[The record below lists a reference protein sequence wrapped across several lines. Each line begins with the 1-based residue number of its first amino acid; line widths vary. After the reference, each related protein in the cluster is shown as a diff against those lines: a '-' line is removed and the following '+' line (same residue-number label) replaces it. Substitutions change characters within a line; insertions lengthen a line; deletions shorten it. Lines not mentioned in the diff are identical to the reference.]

1 MRPFCS
7 RKRATDP
14 ESHDAIVSNF
24 YHCDDI
30 DMNLTGKKI
39 AVTGASGALGTAIV
53 KGVRA
58 AGGAVAA
65 IDRHSAAEELRSL
78 SGVELLGGFDL
89 SKPEDA
95 TNAIREATARLG
107 GLDGLVNVAGTFRW
121 ETIEAGSAETWDLLY
136 RVNLTTVVN
145 ASRAAVPILV
155 KSGAGRI
162 VNIGA
167 AGALKASAGMGA
179 YAASKAG
186 VIKLTEALAEETKD
200 RNVTVNA
207 VLPSIIDTP
216 TNRAEMPTAKFESWV
231 RAEQIADLIV
241 FLLSDRASAITGA
254 AIPIVGRV

>member
-1 MRPFCS
+1 
-7 RKRATDP
+7 
-14 ESHDAIVSNF
+14 
-24 YHCDDI
+24 
-30 DMNLTGKKI
+30 MNLTGKKI

-53 KGVRA
+53 KAVRA

-65 IDRHSAAEELRSL
+65 IDRHSAADELRSL
-78 SGVELLGGFDL
+78 AGVELLGGFDL
-89 SKPEDA
+89 SKPQDA
-95 TNAIREATARLG
+95 ANAIRDGAARLG

-136 RVNLTTVVN
+136 RVNLATAVN
-145 ASRAAVPILV
+145 ACRAAVPLLSN
-155 KSGAGRI
+155 SGAGSI

-186 VIKLTEALAEETKD
+186 VIKLTEALAEETKA
-200 RNVTVNA
+200 RSITVNA
-207 VLPSIIDTP
+207 ILPSIIDTP
-216 TNRAEMPTAKFESWV
+216 TNRADMPNAKFETWV
-231 RAEQIADLIV
+231 RAEQIADLVV

>member
-1 MRPFCS
+1 
-7 RKRATDP
+7 
-14 ESHDAIVSNF
+14 
-24 YHCDDI
+24 
-30 DMNLTGKKI
+30 MNLTGKKI

-53 KGVRA
+53 KGIRA

-78 SGVELLGGFDL
+78 PGIELLGGFDL
-89 SKPEDA
+89 GKPEDA
-95 TNAIREATARLG
+95 GNAIREASTRLG
-107 GLDGLVNVAGTFRW
+107 ALDGLVNVAGTFRW
-121 ETIEAGSAETWDLLY
+121 ETVEAGSADTWDLLY
-136 RVNLTTVVN
+136 RVNLSTAVN
-145 ASRAAVPILV
+145 ASRAAVPILAN
-155 KSGAGRI
+155 SGAGRI

-186 VIKLTEALAEETKD
+186 VIKLTEALAEETKA
-200 RNVTVNA
+200 RNITVNA

-216 TNRAEMPTAKFESWV
+216 ANRADMPKATFEHWV
-231 RAEQIADLIV
+231 RTEQIADLVV

>member
-1 MRPFCS
+1 
-7 RKRATDP
+7 
-14 ESHDAIVSNF
+14 
-24 YHCDDI
+24 
-30 DMNLTGKKI
+30 MNLTSKKI

-53 KGVRA
+53 KAVRA

-65 IDRHSAAEELRSL
+65 VDRHSAAEELRNL
-78 SGVELLGGFDL
+78 PGVELLGGFDL
-89 SKPEDA
+89 GNAQDASK
-95 TNAIREATARLG
+95 AIEEVAARFG

-136 RVNLTTVVN
+136 RVNLATAVN
-145 ASRAAVPILV
+145 ASRAAVPLLAN
-155 KSGAGRI
+155 SGVGRI

-186 VIKLTEALAEETKD
+186 VIKLTEALAEETKA

-216 TNRAEMPTAKFESWV
+216 ANRADMPTAKFENWV

>member
-1 MRPFCS
+1 
-7 RKRATDP
+7 
-14 ESHDAIVSNF
+14 
-24 YHCDDI
+24 
-30 DMNLTGKKI
+30 MNLTGKKI

-58 AGGAVAA
+58 AGGLVAA
-65 IDRHSAAEELRSL
+65 IDRHSTADELRSL
-78 SGVELLGGFDL
+78 SGVELLSGFDL
-89 SKPEDA
+89 GKPDDA
-95 TNAIREATARLG
+95 ARAIQEAATRLG

-136 RVNLTTVVN
+136 RVNLATAVN
-145 ASRAAVPILV
+145 ASRAAVPILSS
-155 KSGAGRI
+155 SGAGRI

-186 VIKLTEALAEETKD
+186 VIKLTEALAEETKA
-200 RNVTVNA
+200 RNITVNA

-216 TNRAEMPTAKFESWV
+216 TNRADIPTAKFDNWV

>member
-1 MRPFCS
+1 
-7 RKRATDP
+7 
-14 ESHDAIVSNF
+14 
-24 YHCDDI
+24 
-30 DMNLTGKKI
+30 MNLTGKKI

-53 KGVRA
+53 KGIRA

-78 SGVELLGGFDL
+78 PGIELLGGFDL
-89 SKPEDA
+89 GKPEDA
-95 TNAIREATARLG
+95 ANAIREASTRLG
-107 GLDGLVNVAGTFRW
+107 ALDGLVNVAGTFRW
-121 ETIEAGSAETWDLLY
+121 ETVEAGSADTWDLLY
-136 RVNLTTVVN
+136 RVNLSTAVN
-145 ASRAAVPILV
+145 ASRAAVPILAN
-155 KSGAGRI
+155 SGVGRI

-186 VIKLTEALAEETKD
+186 VIKLTEALAEETKA
-200 RNVTVNA
+200 RNITVNA

-216 TNRAEMPTAKFESWV
+216 ANRADMPKAQFEHWV
-231 RAEQIADLIV
+231 RTEQIADLVV